1 MWKDIYDFIQFIKRN
16 WQTFKS
22 AWLAF
27 IIVLLVGGIVGY
39 LIGRWKY
46 QRIVQIKNERIAQKD
61 DQLVAKDDLIA
72 EYRERL
78 HLTPTTDTSY
88 SRLTNNELKQ
98 KALEVVSQTRDFLR
112 ERNERDTRLR
122 DSEWE
127 EMFAAK
133 SEEEKHR
140 IWNKFVTITME
151 SSQKLISDY
160 KEKFKVDTILLRD
173 ELLSR
178 LPKDARDDNSYSMY
192 EHPINP
198 IGMEIVA
205 TDLERLAKS
214 LP

>member
-1 MWKDIYDFIQFIKRN
+1 MLKEFLDYIQTN
-16 WQTFKS
+16 WETLKS
-22 AWLAF
+22 APLVFVSTIVLAVVLAF
-27 IIVLLVGGIVGY
+27 FVLKWRYNSIVEILN
-39 LIGRWKY
+39 
-46 QRIVQIKNERIAQKD
+46 QRLAAKD
-61 DQLVAKDDLIA
+61 DQLV

-112 ERNERDTRLR
+112 ERNERHTRLR

-127 EMFAAK
+127 EMSAAK

-140 IWNKFVTITME
+140 IWNKFVTITMK
-151 SSQKLISDY
+151 SSQKLRSDY
-160 KEKFKVDTILLRD
+160 EEKFKVDTILLRD

-178 LPKDARDDNSYSMY
+178 LPKDAQDDNSYSMY

-198 IGMEIVA
+198 ICMEIVA

>member
-1 MWKDIYDFIQFIKRN
+1 MLKEFLDYIQTN
-16 WQTFKS
+16 WETLKS
-22 AWLAF
+22 APLVFVSTIVLAF
-27 IIVLLVGGIVGY
+27 VLVFFVLRWRYNSIVEILN
-39 LIGRWKY
+39 
-46 QRIVQIKNERIAQKD
+46 QRLAAKD
-61 DQLVAKDDLIA
+61 DQLT

-122 DSEWE
+122 DSKWE
-127 EMFAAK
+127 QMSAAK

-151 SSQKLISDY
+151 SSQKFISDY
-160 KEKFKVDTILLRD
+160 EEKFKVDTILLRD

-178 LPKDARDDNSYSMY
+178 LPKDARDNQSYAMY
-192 EHPINP
+192 QYVANP
-198 IGMEIVA
+198 IGIEMVA
-205 TDLERLAKS
+205 SDLERLTKS